1 MKRIYSL
8 DALRG
13 FSLLGIVL
21 MNVVG
26 FTHDIFHLDP
36 FVMFQ
41 HGWNRVLYALD
52 VLFIKQSFYPI
63 FALLFGYG
71 LSMMKESADKRG
83 EAFLPIVYRRLLALL
98 VFGMLHGMFIF
109 SGDILQSYAIVMLIG
124 VPFLFWDKMISML
137 ASIVLFG
144 FYILNSIIP
153 FVINGLSMPRYD
165 YMINAPRKA
174 EQVMEVFRS
183 GDITAIIALNKEHF
197 FNYFFITDVE
207 NLLFRLSSLLP
218 LILIGSYARRAGWFE
233 VIAHD
238 RRFNGIGLLMFISG
252 MMLKA
257 LPLIFYARY
266 SADAV
271 GGYIGGVIVAAS
283 YVICIIRMS
292 KHPQFRVITE
302 PISQL
307 GRMSFT
313 IYILQSVLMFILTY
327 GFRLYGQMNL
337 LETFSMACLIYALLL
352 VFVHV
357 YFKRFKQGPLEW
369 IWRKITYLK

>member
-1 MKRIYSL
+1 
-8 DALRG
+8 
-13 FSLLGIVL
+13 
-21 MNVVG
+21 
-26 FTHDIFHLDP
+26 
-36 FVMFQ
+36 
-41 HGWNRVLYALD
+41 
-52 VLFIKQSFYPI
+52 
-63 FALLFGYG
+63 
-71 LSMMKESADKRG
+71 
-83 EAFLPIVYRRLLALL
+83 
-98 VFGMLHGMFIF
+98 
-109 SGDILQSYAIVMLIG
+109 
-124 VPFLFWDKMISML
+124 
-137 ASIVLFG
+137 
-144 FYILNSIIP
+144 
-153 FVINGLSMPRYD
+153 
-165 YMINAPRKA
+165 
-174 EQVMEVFRS
+174 
-183 GDITAIIALNKEHF
+183 
-197 FNYFFITDVE
+197 
-207 NLLFRLSSLLP
+207 
-218 LILIGSYARRAGWFE
+218 
-233 VIAHD
+233 
-238 RRFNGIGLLMFISG
+238 MFISG